1 MADVERTLFL
11 IKPDAV
17 ERRLVGEIVARFER
31 RGFTLRGMKLVRV
44 TEQQAAEH
52 YVEHV
57 GKPFYPDLVEFI
69 TSGPVVAMVLEGKDA
84 IEVTRNLMGATNSRK
99 AAAGTIRGDLGMSF
113 SNNLVHGSDSPEA
126 AKKELALF
134 FADAAEVVEWKPAE
148 LEWVYSVEEELS

>member
-1 MADVERTLFL
+1 MLERTLVL
-11 IKPDAV
+11 LKPDAV
-17 ERRLVGEIVARFER
+17 QRGLVGEIIARFER
-31 RGFTLRGMKLVRV
+31 KGLKLAGLKLRQFPLKLI
-44 TEQQAAEH
+44 QEH
-52 YVEHV
+52 YAVH
-57 GKPFYPDLVEFI
+57 KDRPFYPKLVKFM